1 MFKRIR
7 NTLSTLFMLLVLTG
21 CGNAE
26 PTTAP
31 VMTPILP
38 TATSPQAVVTTLP
51 GPTTLPPTNS
61 TSLSGPYLGQTPPGS
76 SPARFAPA
84 TFRGDL
90 HTPPVFM
97 PDGSQVYWAMQ
108 GAKILAMRL
117 ENGYW
122 TLPESIAFS
131 ASMTDYRD
139 PFISPSGDR
148 LFFLSKGKLDFQ
160 LSEKENIWFVERV
173 GTGWGE
179 PRPLSEEVNSFEL
192 HWQISVNKNGDIYFT
207 TRDTGCEDI
216 YFSTYLNGQYVK
228 PERLSDSVNTDD
240 LCETTPYIAPDASYL
255 IFSRWDKNDGNS
267 PMRLYISYAD
277 HDGGWTKAVLIEQ
290 ISYGLCPLVSPD
302 GKYLFFLSSPQ
313 SVSWMS
319 AEFIEKL
326 KPR

>member
-1 MFKRIR
+1 
-7 NTLSTLFMLLVLTG
+7 
-21 CGNAE
+21 
-26 PTTAP
+26 
-31 VMTPILP
+31 
-38 TATSPQAVVTTLP
+38 
-51 GPTTLPPTNS
+51 
-61 TSLSGPYLGQTPPGS
+61 
-76 SPARFAPA
+76 
-84 TFRGDL
+84 
-90 HTPPVFM
+90 M

-108 GAKILAMRL
+108 GAKILTMRL
-117 ENGYW
+117 ENGCW

-139 PFISPSGDR
+139 PFISPSGDK
-148 LFFLSKGKLDFQ
+148 LFFLSKGKLDSQ
-160 LSEKENIWFVERV
+160 LPEKENIWFVERV

-179 PRPLSEEVNSFEL
+179 PQPVGEEVNSFEL
-192 HWQISVNKNGDIYFT
+192 HWQISVNNNEDIYFT

-216 YFSTYLNGQYVK
+216 YFSTYLNGRYIK

-240 LCETTPYIAPDASYL
+240 LCETTPYIAPDGSYL

-277 HDGGWTKAVLIEQ
+277 HDGGWAKAVLIEQ